1 MPVIKISLHFCL
13 LFSHDPDNEVKD
25 ALESAVIARVHATA
39 RILARIEARQIKQWI
54 PFWMN

>member
-54 PFWMN
+54 PF